1 MGAGR
6 KKKDVELAAKAA
18 YRQTCEEIIE
28 EARKITETG
37 HVVVLTSPED
47 KKPLSIAYA
56 VKDAV
61 LRQLDEPTV
70 EPPRTSS
77 GVRFS
82 AL

>member
-6 KKKDVELAAKAA
+6 KKKDVELANKEA
-18 YRQTCEEIIE
+18 YRQTCEAIIE

-77 GVRFS
+77 GIRFS
-82 AL
+82 EL

>member
-6 KKKDVELAAKAA
+6 KKKDVELANKAA
-18 YRQTCEEIIE
+18 FRKTCEEIID

-47 KKPLSIAYA
+47 KKALSIAYA

-61 LRQLDEPTV
+61 LRQLDEPIA

>member
-1 MGAGR
+1 MRAGR
-6 KKKDVELAAKAA
+6 KKKDIELANKEA
-18 YRQTCEEIIE
+18 YRRTCEEIID

-56 VKDAV
+56 VKEEV

-77 GVRFS
+77 GRRFTE
-82 AL
+82 L

>member
-6 KKKDVELAAKAA
+6 KKKDVELANKEA
-18 YRQTCEEIIE
+18 YRQTREAIIN

-56 VKDAV
+56 V
-61 LRQLDEPTV
+61 LRQLNEPTV

-82 AL
+82 EL